1 MDHER
6 VGASRAR
13 RFPRKAAALC
23 LAAAAGLGGGCE
35 MPALPDLPTLPELPA
50 LPDLPGIPGVYRI
63 DIQQGNVVEQ
73 QMLDR
78 LEIGMERSKVRF
90 IMGTP
95 LLADPFNQDRWD
107 YVYRLRRGSG
117 EEVSQ
122 RVSLYFADDRLARV
136 EGDLASEAIPE
147 ATAERIQTRVK
158 VPKRPPP
165 KGFLERLMPDFLS
178 GDDEPSSS
186 DAEDGTQP
194 APE

>member
-6 VGASRAR
+6 VGASRTR
-13 RFPRKAAALC
+13 WFPRKAAALC
-23 LAAAAGLGGGCE
+23 LAAAAGLGGCE

-165 KGFLERLMPDFLS
+165 KGFLERLTPDFLS
-178 GDDEPSSS
+178 GDDEPASS
-186 DAEDGTQP
+186 DAQP
-194 APE
+194 VSE

>member
-6 VGASRAR
+6 VGVSRTR

-35 MPALPDLPTLPELPA
+35 MPALPQLPA
-50 LPDLPGIPGVYRI
+50 LPDLPRIPGVYRI

-147 ATAERIQTRVK
+147 ATAERVQTRVK
-158 VPKRPPP
+158 VPRRPPP
-165 KGFLERLMPDFLS
+165 KGFLERLTPDFLT
-178 GDDEPSSS
+178 GDDEPASSG
-186 DAEDGTQP
+186 AEDGTQP
-194 APE
+194 ASE

>member
-1 MDHER
+1 MDHDR
-6 VGASRAR
+6 DGASRTR
-13 RFPRKAAALC
+13 RFPPKAAALC
-23 LAAAAGLGGGCE
+23 LAVAAGLGGCE
-35 MPALPDLPTLPELPA
+35 MPALPDLPA
-50 LPDLPGIPGVYRI
+50 LPGVYRI

-78 LEIGMERSKVRF
+78 LEIGMDRSKVRF

-117 EEVSQ
+117 QEVSQ

-136 EGDLASEAIPE
+136 EGDLASGAIPE
-147 ATAERIQTRVK
+147 AAAERVQTRVK
-158 VPKRPPP
+158 VPRRQPA
-165 KGFLERLMPDFLS
+165 KGFLERLTPDFLS

-186 DAEDGTQP
+186 DAEDGAQP
-194 APE
+194 ASE

>member
-6 VGASRAR
+6 VGASRTR

-35 MPALPDLPTLPELPA
+35 MPELPDLPP

-95 LLADPFNQDRWD
+95 LLADPFNQERWD
-107 YVYRLRRGSG
+107 YVYRLRGGSG

-165 KGFLERLMPDFLS
+165 KGFLERLTPDFLS
-178 GDDEPSSS
+178 GDDEPSGS

-194 APE
+194 APQTP

>member
-1 MDHER
+1 MDHDR
-6 VGASRAR
+6 VGASRTR

-23 LAAAAGLGGGCE
+23 LAATTGLGGGCE

-50 LPDLPGIPGVYRI
+50 LPDLPGVPGVYRI

-78 LEIGMERSKVRF
+78 LEIGMERTKVRF

-95 LLADPFNQDRWD
+95 LLVDPFNQDRWD
-107 YVYRLRRGSG
+107 YVYRLHRGSG
-117 EEVSQ
+117 EEIGQ

-147 ATAERIQTRVK
+147 AAAERIQSRVK

-165 KGFLERLMPDFLS
+165 RGFLDRLTPDFLS
-178 GDDEPSSS
+178 GDDEPADS
-186 DAEDGTQP
+186 DAEDGAQP
-194 APE
+194 ATE

>member
-6 VGASRAR
+6 AGASRTR

-35 MPALPDLPTLPELPA
+35 MPALPELPA

-165 KGFLERLMPDFLS
+165 KGFLERLTPDFLS
-178 GDDEPSSS
+178 GDDEPSSG